1 MQKTAVMPITKD
13 PAGVRIFSILSSSS
27 MSFFIVPPKWVGNS
41 NQFDSKTFESLMQ
54 GKKSRNNF

>member
-1 MQKTAVMPITKD
+1 MPITKD